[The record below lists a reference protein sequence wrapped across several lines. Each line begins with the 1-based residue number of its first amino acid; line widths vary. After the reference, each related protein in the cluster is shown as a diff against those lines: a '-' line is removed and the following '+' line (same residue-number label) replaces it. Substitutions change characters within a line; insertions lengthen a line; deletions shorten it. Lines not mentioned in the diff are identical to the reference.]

1 MPVISML
8 YYKYSKINNT
18 KNIIIKGEIRMAT
31 SSFNKDFTLS
41 TKKAVESFERILST
55 STKSIKINKDLL
67 SPEKTKRGEQK
78 LKQML
83 SR

>member
-1 MPVISML
+1 
-8 YYKYSKINNT
+8 
-18 KNIIIKGEIRMAT
+18 MAT
-31 SSFNKDFTLS
+31 SSFNKDFTLK

-55 STKSIKINKDLL
+55 PTKSVKINKELL
-67 SPEKTKRGEQK
+67 SADKERRGEQK